1 MESRAKLFGHP
12 IHPVLIVFP
21 LGLLG
26 TAVLFDIIGLIAGNN
41 QLFAASFYMIAAG
54 VIGGLVAAVF
64 GLWDW
69 LAIPLGTRAK
79 RVGLVH
85 AGANVAA
92 LTLFAISWLMRYA
105 AQQTGGGQPTVT
117 PEGIPVILGV
127 IGLGIALF
135 GGWLGGELIHR
146 LDVSIDRGAHLNSPS
161 SLSGRPASDD
171 AGTPTAPATQ
181 AP

>member
-26 TAVLFDIIGLIAGNN
+26 TAVLFDIIGLITNN
-41 QLFAASFYMIAAG
+41 RGLFAASFYMLAAG
-54 VIGGLVAAVF
+54 VIGGLAAAVF
-64 GLWDW
+64 GVWDW

-79 RVGLVH
+79 RVGMTH
-85 AGANVAA
+85 GAANVAG
-92 LTLFAISWLMRYA
+92 LTLFAISWLMRYGQA
-105 AQQTGGGQPTVT
+105 GGRATVT

-135 GGWLGGELIHR
+135 GGWLGGELVHR

-161 SLSGRPASDD
+161 SLSGRPVSDD
-171 AGTPTAPATQ
+171 AGTPTVPAATPAP
-181 AP
+181 